1 MPQPT
6 QTDVH
11 VDAILTNIS
20 VAYIQ
25 SESRFIAS
33 QVFPNVPVQKQSD
46 KYFTYTKNDWF
57 RDEAAVRAD
66 GTQSVG
72 SGYGL
77 STATYSAD
85 VYAFHKDVGDQVRAN
100 ADSPLNPDQ
109 DATRFVTQRMLIR
122 QEIQW
127 VTDYFTTSVWG
138 TDKVGATDFTRWD
151 DYAGSNPIDDIEDG
165 KEAILSNTGFMPNTL
180 VMGYQVFRQL
190 KHHPDIID
198 RIKYTTSQNVTP
210 DLLARM
216 FEVDRVLVA
225 TAVKATNVESETA
238 AYAFTHGKHCWL
250 GYVAPNPGL
259 LTPSAGYTFSWTDVS
274 EGLGTN
280 IGISRFRIPEL
291 RADRIEAQMAW
302 DNKVVATDLGY
313 FWSGAVA

>member
-25 SESRFIAS
+25 AESRFIAS
-33 QVFPNVPVQKQSD
+33 QVFPNISVQKQSD

-57 RDEAAVRAD
+57 RDEAQVRAD
-66 GTQSVG
+66 GTESVG
-72 SGYGL
+72 SGYGV
-77 STATYSAD
+77 STASYSCD
-85 VYAFHKDVGDQVRAN
+85 VYAFHKDIGDQARKN
-100 ADSPLNPDQ
+100 SDNPLSPDQ
-109 DATRFVTQRMLIR
+109 DATRFVTQRMLVR
-122 QEIQW
+122 KEVQW
-127 VTDYFTTSVWG
+127 VSDYFTTGVWG
-138 TDKVGATDFTRWD
+138 TDKVGATDFTKWS
-151 DYAGSNPIDDIEDG
+151 DYAGSNPIDDMEAG
-165 KEAILSNTGFMPNTL
+165 KETILSNTGFMPNTL

-190 KHHPDIID
+190 KNHPDIID
-198 RIKYTTSQNVTP
+198 RIKYTSSQTVTP

-216 FEVDRVLVA
+216 FEVDRVLVS
-225 TAVKATNVESETA
+225 TAIKATNLEGETA
-238 AYAFTHGKHCWL
+238 AYAFTHGKNAWL

-259 LTPSAGYTFSWTDVS
+259 LTPSAGYTFAWTEVS
-274 EGLGTN
+274 DGMN
-280 IGISRFRIPEL
+280 QNVGISKFRIPEL

-313 FWSGAVA
+313 FFSAAVA

>member
-1 MPQPT
+1 MPQPSIN
-6 QTDVH
+6 QVH

-20 VAYIQ
+20 VAYMQ
-25 SESRFIAS
+25 REENFIADK
-33 QVFPNVPVQKQSD
+33 VFPVVPVD
-46 KYFTYTKNDWF
+46 KKSNKFFTYTKNDWF
-57 RDEAAVRAD
+57 RDEAQIRAD
-66 GTQSVG
+66 GTASAG

-77 STATYSAD
+77 STASYSCD
-85 VYAFHKDVGDQVRAN
+85 VYAFHKDVGDQARAN
-100 ADSPLNPDQ
+100 SDNPLSPDQ

-127 VTDYFTTSVWG
+127 VSDYFTTGVWA

-151 DYAGSNPIDDIEDG
+151 DYAGSNPIDDVEDG
-165 KEAILSNTGFMPNTL
+165 KETILGATGFMPNTL

-198 RIKYTTSQNVTP
+198 RIKYTTAQNVTP

-216 FEVDRVLVA
+216 FEVDRVMVSMA
-225 TAVKATNVESETA
+225 IKATNVEGETA
-238 AYAFTHGKHCWL
+238 AYAFTHGKNCWL

-274 EGLGTN
+274 DGLGVN
-280 IGISRFRIPEL
+280 VGISKFRMDEL
-291 RADRIEAQMAW
+291 RADRIEAQMSW

-313 FWSGAVA
+313 FWSAAVA